1 MNKGMLAVL
10 AGGILAMNLAFGQQP
25 TVNPGPPGPQAGSG
39 PTGNHGHM
47 GYGGQGMMGG
57 GMMGG
62 FGWRNIPDL
71 TPDQRSKI
79 EAIRRDL
86 RNRQSALMDQMHDR
100 IHSTPYYH
108 NGQFDEQAARRS
120 YDETEKLRRQMFEN
134 ALDAHKRVDAL
145 LTPAQRQQLA
155 RRYGGQ

>member
-1 MNKGMLAVL
+1 MSKRTLTVL
-10 AGGILAMNLAFGQQP
+10 AGGIFVMNLAFGQQP
-25 TVNPGPPGPQAGSG
+25 TPAPQPAPEEGG
-39 PTGNHGHM
+39 RPMGNH
-47 GYGGQGMMGG
+47 GGQGMMGG

-86 RNRQSALMDQMHDR
+86 RNRQFALMDQMHDQ
-100 IHSTPYYH
+100 IHSTPYYR
-108 NGQFDEQAARRS
+108 NGQFDEQAARRG

-134 ALDAHKRVDAL
+134 ALDAHKRIDAL
-145 LTPAQRQQLA
+145 LTPAQRQALA
-155 RRYGGQ
+155 RRYGGS